1 MADENVELVLE
12 EARESMDKAIKSL
25 RHDLQGVRTGR
36 ASTALVDGISVDYYG
51 AKTAMNQLANLSTP
65 EPRLL
70 VISPFDKSSIQ
81 AIEKAI
87 QASDLGLTPA
97 NDGKVIRINIPPL
110 TEERRKDMVKQV
122 KKIAE
127 DHKVGVRD
135 SRRDAIAMIKDLVK
149 DGLPQDDGKR
159 AEKDIQD
166 LTDQFVGKI
175 DEMAASKEKEVLEV

>member
-1 MADENVELVLE
+1 MADENVELVME
-12 EARESMDKAIKSL
+12 DTSESMNKALKSL
-25 RHDLQGVRTGR
+25 RHDLLGIRTGR
-36 ASTALVDGISVDYYG
+36 ASTSLVDTISVDYYG
-51 AKTAMNQLANLSTP
+51 AQTPMNQLANLSTP

-70 VISPFDKSSIQ
+70 VISPFDKTAIQ

-87 QASDLGLTPA
+87 QSSDLGLTPA
-97 NDGKVIRINIPPL
+97 NDGKVIRISIPPL

-135 SRRDAIAMIKDLVK
+135 SRRAGVAMIKDLVK
-149 DGLPQDDGKR
+149 DGLSQDDGKR

-166 LTDQFVGKI
+166 LTDKFVGTI
-175 DEMAASKEKEVLEV
+175 DEIATAKEKEVLEV

>member
-1 MADENVELVLE
+1 MADENVELVME
-12 EARESMDKAIKSL
+12 DTSESMNKALKSL
-25 RHDLQGVRTGR
+25 RHDLLGIRTGR
-36 ASTALVDGISVDYYG
+36 ASTSLVDSISVDYYG
-51 AKTAMNQLANLSTP
+51 AQTPMNQLANLSTP

-70 VISPFDKSSIQ
+70 VISPFDKTAIQ

-87 QASDLGLTPA
+87 QSSDLGLTPA
-97 NDGKVIRINIPPL
+97 NDGKVIRISIPPL

-135 SRRDAIAMIKDLVK
+135 SRRAAVAMIKDLVK
-149 DGLPQDDGKR
+149 DGLSQDDGKR

-166 LTDQFVGKI
+166 LTDKFVGTI
-175 DEMAASKEKEVLEV
+175 DEIATAKEKEVLEV

>member
-1 MADENVELVLE
+1 MADENVELVME
-12 EARESMDKAIKSL
+12 DTSESMNKALKSL
-25 RHDLQGVRTGR
+25 RHDLLGIRTGR
-36 ASTALVDGISVDYYG
+36 ASTSLVDSISVDYYG
-51 AKTAMNQLANLSTP
+51 AQTPMNQLANLSTP

-70 VISPFDKSSIQ
+70 VISPFDKTAIQ

-87 QASDLGLTPA
+87 QSSDLGLTPA
-97 NDGKVIRINIPPL
+97 NDGKVIRISIPPL

-135 SRRDAIAMIKDLVK
+135 SRRAAVAMIKDLVK
-149 DGLPQDDGKR
+149 DGLSQDDGKR

-166 LTDQFVGKI
+166 LTDKFVGTI
-175 DEMAASKEKEVLEV
+175 DETATAKEKEVLEV